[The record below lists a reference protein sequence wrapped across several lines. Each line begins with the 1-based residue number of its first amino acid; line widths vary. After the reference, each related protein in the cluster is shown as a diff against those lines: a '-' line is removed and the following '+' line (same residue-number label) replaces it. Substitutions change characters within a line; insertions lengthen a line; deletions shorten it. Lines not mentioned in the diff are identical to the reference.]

1 MYEPLS
7 LNRSNKENIK
17 NLFNTKMQQRRE
29 ITGLEEF
36 YANSKNGL

>member
-17 NLFNTKMQQRRE
+17 NLFNTKIQYSRE
-29 ITGLEEF
+29 CTGLEEF
-36 YANSKNGL
+36 YANSKNGW